1 MSAQPVVFEA
11 SGGACL
17 GWFHAA
23 QGASRRVA
31 VVLCR
36 PLGYEALCSYRT
48 YTQLAHTLSACGFD
62 VLRFDYHGCGDSAG
76 GDTDTDRVAAWLDSI
91 GQAVAKARQ
100 LAGTDEVALFGMRFG
115 ATLAMEAAHRM
126 GGIGSVMLWAPCP
139 SGRAFA
145 REMRAASGSHAQA
158 SRLDG
163 GLEALGTL
171 FTQDTLAAIEKLTPD
186 RAEQA
191 PARRILVIARDDM
204 PGEGPLPARMRAL
217 GADVTATVWPGYADM
232 MAEPHDAKLAP
243 ETLQSIT
250 DWLGAAYPAGAGN
263 ANARS
268 ANESAAASPTA
279 AASPAEWPVG
289 WHAGSTIETP
299 VAFGDRGDLFG
310 VLSQPAAGGH
320 AAQAGTAVL
329 LLNVGGNYRVGPNR
343 VYVKLARELAASGY
357 RVLRMDVT
365 GIGDSRIQEGF
376 SSDSMYRSDAVADVG
391 AAIDMLRQR
400 GCERI
405 FLLGICSG
413 AYLAFQ
419 AALQDARVD
428 GQMIINARLLEW
440 DAEKNGPWQSSMQQ
454 YYKSTRYYRHKL
466 LSGEVYARV
475 LRGEVDVAGIARRF
489 LDLGRARMKR
499 VVDRLAGRVPQEG
512 VLAKMKHLAGRGVQT
527 LVAMS
532 EEDDG
537 LDYVEFH
544 LGSRGSRMRGQPHF
558 RMVLIEEADHTF
570 STVASQR
577 ALIKVVREHLDAL
590 HQPSVRPAAVVP
602 QGIAKTA

>member
-1 MSAQPVVFEA
+1 MSGHPVVFEA
-11 SGGACL
+11 AGASCL

-23 QGASRRVA
+23 QGARRRVA

-48 YTQLAHTLSACGFD
+48 YTQLAHTLAAAGFD
-62 VLRFDYHGCGDSAG
+62 VLRFDYQGSGDSAG
-76 GDTDTDRVAAWLDSI
+76 GDTDAGRVDAWLASI
-91 GQAVAKARQ
+91 AAAVAQARH
-100 LAGTDEVALFGMRFG
+100 LAGTDEVALFGMRLG
-115 ATLAMEAAHRM
+115 ATLAMEAAQRM
-126 GGIGSVMLWAPCP
+126 GGVGSLMLWAPCP

-145 REMRAASGSHAQA
+145 REMRAAFGSHAQA
-158 SRLDG
+158 SQLAG
-163 GLEALGTL
+163 GVEALGTL
-171 FTQDTLAAIEKLTPD
+171 FTPETLAAIERLAPD
-186 RAEQA
+186 RA
-191 PARRILVIARDDM
+191 PARRVLVIARDDM
-204 PGEGPLPARMRAL
+204 PGEGPLPARLRAQ

-250 DWLGAAYPAGAGN
+250 DWLCAAHPVADNAHAPAAHL
-263 ANARS
+263 AW
-268 ANESAAASPTA
+268 PT
-279 AASPAEWPVG
+279 G
-289 WHAGSTIETP
+289 WHAGGAIETP
-299 VAFGDRGDLFG
+299 LSFGADGRLFG
-310 VLSQPAAGGH
+310 VLSQPSAAALAEH
-320 AAQAGTAVL
+320 AGTAVL

-343 VYVKLARELAASGY
+343 VYVKLARELAAAGY

-365 GIGDSRIQEGF
+365 GIGDSRIEEGF

-391 AAIDMLRQR
+391 AAIDLMHQR
-400 GCERI
+400 GCQRI

-419 AALQDARVD
+419 TALQDARVN

-440 DAEKNGPWQSSMQQ
+440 DAEKNGPWQTSMQQ
-454 YYKSTRYYRHKL
+454 YYKSTRYYKQKL

-475 LRGEVDVAGIARRF
+475 LRGEVDVSGIAKRFIALGAARLRRGIDR
-489 LDLGRARMKR
+489 LLGRA
-499 VVDRLAGRVPQEG
+499 PQEG

-544 LGSRGSRMRGQPHF
+544 LGSRGARMRGHPNF

-577 ALIKVVREHLDAL
+577 GLLDAVRQHLDAV
-590 HQPSVRPAAVVP
+590 HEPAAAPRPVP
-602 QGIAKTA
+602 GLAEPAAT